1 MHYRLPTSLCAFFVS
16 GLAFSLLAT
25 AQIATPLRPPSF
37 ASLGGVAA
45 QAAATQT
52 NVAQPAA
59 AANQTSTAAPLTIT
73 LKDALE
79 RAQAIAPQILS
90 AISDANFVHEDALQT
105 RAGRRPSVSGR
116 SEYLGTQGDGEFPG
130 GRFVTND
137 GVHVYRDW
145 AIVHQDFNAVVLKTG
160 MQKAAEAEAL
170 AKAKTEIAKRG
181 LKAVVAKAYYTLLTS
196 QRKYAA
202 AQQGVDQAKQYL
214 DISQSLERGGEVA
227 RSDVVKS
234 QIQYAS
240 QAQAFRESKL
250 AMDTARLDLSVLL
263 FKDFNQN
270 FNVVDDMDTPQPLP
284 AMEEITAMAERE
296 NPDLRAANSVV
307 KSAKLDVAIARQGYL
322 PTLTADLAYG
332 IEANAFAFHSTV
344 AAAPDKGPVPNLGYF
359 LTVSL
364 NVPVWDWGI
373 RASKVRQA
381 ALKRDQATVDLTATQ
396 RALMRNLQGYY
407 LEAQTAREQS
417 ESLRLSVDL
426 SAESLRLNVLR
437 YQAGEASI
445 LELVDA
451 QTTLLQ
457 ARGAYVD
464 GLVRYR
470 LALTNLQTL
479 TGAF

>member
-1 MHYRLPTSLCAFFVS
+1 MYYRLHSSLCALILS
-16 GLAFSLLAT
+16 GFSLSQLAT
-25 AQIATPLRPPSF
+25 AQVATPLRPPSF
-37 ASLGGVAA
+37 SSLGGVAA
-45 QAAATQT
+45 QAAAA
-52 NVAQPAA
+52 VPPAA
-59 AANQTSTAAPLTIT
+59 AAPASTAAPLTLT

-79 RAQAIAPQILS
+79 RARAIAPQILS
-90 AISDANFVHEDALQT
+90 TVSDTAAAHEDLMQAK
-105 RAGRRPSVSGR
+105 AGRRPSVSAR
-116 SEYLGTQGDGEFPG
+116 SEYLGTQGNGELPS

-145 AIVHQDFNAVVLKTG
+145 AIVHEDFNAAVLKTG
-160 MQKAAEAEAL
+160 IQRAAEAEAL
-170 AKAKTEIAKRG
+170 TKAKTEIAKRG
-181 LKAVVAKAYYTLLTS
+181 LDAVVAKAYYTLLTS

-202 AQQGVDQAKQYL
+202 AQQGLDQAKQYL

-234 QIQYAS
+234 QIQYAT
-240 QAQAFRESKL
+240 QEQAFRESKL
-250 AMDTARLDLSVLL
+250 TMETARLDLSVLL

-270 FNVVDDMDTPQPLP
+270 FSIVDDLDAPQPLP
-284 AMEEITAMAERE
+284 TMQEITAMAERE
-296 NPDLRAANSVV
+296 NPDLKAANSAV
-307 KSAKLDVAIARQGYL
+307 KAATLDVAIARQGYL

-332 IEANAFAFHSTV
+332 IEANAFALHSTV
-344 AAAPDKGPVPNLGYF
+344 AAAQDKGPLPNLGYF

-381 ALKRDQATVDLTATQ
+381 GLKKEQASADLTTTQ

-417 ESLRLSVDL
+417 ESLRTLVDL

-445 LELVDA
+445 LDLVDA

-457 ARGAYVD
+457 ARSSYVD